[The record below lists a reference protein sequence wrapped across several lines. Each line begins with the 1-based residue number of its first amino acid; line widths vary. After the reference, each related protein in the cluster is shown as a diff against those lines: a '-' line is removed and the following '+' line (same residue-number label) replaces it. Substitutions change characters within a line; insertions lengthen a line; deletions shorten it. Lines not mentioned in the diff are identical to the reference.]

1 MMARSLDAN
10 DIFAGAE
17 PKFDGPVSKLDF
29 MKMLNWYAQN
39 RDYKDSQKWVTDF
52 FKKKLK
58 QPISTAALKTCQAN
72 FGFICRIVTN
82 GTILQDKDIIWFD
95 NHVKR
100 LLEIKDVEVK
110 IDAEKPKNVI
120 SIQDRVREKA
130 SDCIGELEGAF
141 DDYMLSDFKE
151 NISPYGIMHTRA
163 MKAMHVTHIIE
174 WAKKVRA
181 EYDEALHTK
190 DEQLREGYSNF
201 TKPDL
206 KKMIAFGD
214 LIISDAMRITGESVQ
229 SRKPRKRKVKSPDE
243 LVKKLKYCLKF
254 DELKLESVKPKD
266 IIGCSQLFVYNT
278 KTRKLGCYIANDVS
292 GLSVKGSS
300 ITEFS
305 ETKSIQKTLRKPDV
319 TLPEVLKG
327 GKVLL
332 RNIIADIRAK
342 ESCLTGRINGD
353 TILLRTVK

>member
-1 MMARSLDAN
+1 MARSLDAN

-58 QPISTAALKTCQAN
+58 QPISVAALKTCQAN

-206 KKMIAFGD
+206 KKMIAF
-214 LIISDAMRITGESVQ
+214 
-229 SRKPRKRKVKSPDE
+229 
-243 LVKKLKYCLKF
+243 
-254 DELKLESVKPKD
+254 
-266 IIGCSQLFVYNT
+266 
-278 KTRKLGCYIANDVS
+278 
-292 GLSVKGSS
+292 
-300 ITEFS
+300 
-305 ETKSIQKTLRKPDV
+305 
-319 TLPEVLKG
+319 
-327 GKVLL
+327 
-332 RNIIADIRAK
+332 
-342 ESCLTGRINGD
+342 
-353 TILLRTVK
+353 TVNY